1 MPHAETTTA
10 THPPARAAAA
20 TAVHAPPRPQIRDLS
35 TGEVIAALREGYA
48 DFLAKPSHLF
58 FLALFYP
65 LFGLVLGLAVF
76 SDAGLSL
83 VFPLVAGFALVGP
96 VAAIPLYEASR
107 RREMGDDCTWIA
119 CLDALRRPGV
129 TSIVLIAVMLAA
141 LFALWIGAAQ
151 TIWAATWGGPAPA
164 GPLVFLGE
172 ALTTPNGWALIL
184 VGHAVGFVFAALAF
198 AIGVV
203 SLPMLVDRD
212 VGAGVALAASFAAVR
227 RNPKAMALWAAI
239 VAGLLVLG
247 SIPLLVGL
255 VVVMPILGH
264 ATWRI
269 YRKTIDA
276 QSVAR
281 TPARG

>member
-1 MPHAETTTA
+1 MTHADTTRSTA
-10 THPPARAAAA
+10 TYPTSAD
-20 TAVHAPPRPQIRDLS
+20 VLAPPRPAIRDLPPRD
-35 TGEVIAALREGYA
+35 VIVALQEGFA
-48 DFLAKPSHLF
+48 DFQAKPSHLF

-96 VAAIPLYEASR
+96 VAAIPLYESSR
-107 RREMGDDCTWIA
+107 RLETGEDCAWIE

-129 TSIVLIAVMLAA
+129 TSIVLIAILLGVLFVLWLA
-141 LFALWIGAAQ
+141 AAQ

-164 GPLVFLGE
+164 APFAFLGE
-172 ALTTPNGWALIL
+172 ALTTPRGWALIV

-212 VGAGVALAASFAAVR
+212 VGAGVALATSFAAVR
-227 RNPKAMALWAAI
+227 RNPKSMALWAAI

-255 VVVMPILGH
+255 VVVMPVLGH

-269 YRKTIDA
+269 YRRAVDRD
-276 QSVAR
+276 SVAR

>member
-1 MPHAETTTA
+1 MPHAETTHTTA
-10 THPPARAAAA
+10 IHSAPVSAGIHT
-20 TAVHAPPRPQIRDLS
+20 PPRPVIDDVAPR
-35 TGEVIAALREGYA
+35 EVIAALKEGFA
-48 DFLAKPSHLF
+48 DFQAKPSHLF

-65 LFGLVLGLAVF
+65 LFGIVLGLAVF
-76 SDAGLSL
+76 SDTGLSL

-129 TSIVLIAVMLAA
+129 TSIVLIAILLSVLFVLWLAA
-141 LFALWIGAAQ
+141 AQ
-151 TIWAATWGGPAPA
+151 AIWAATWGGPAPIA
-164 GPLVFLGE
+164 PLAFLGE
-172 ALTTPNGWALIL
+172 ALTTPRGWALIL
-184 VGHAVGFVFAALAF
+184 VGHAVGFVFAVLAF

-212 VGAGVALAASFAAVR
+212 VGAGVALATSVAAVR

-239 VAGLLVLG
+239 VAALLALG

-255 VVVMPILGH
+255 VVVMPVLGH

-269 YRKTIDA
+269 YRRAVDRE
-276 QSVAR
+276 SVAR
-281 TPARG
+281 TPTRG